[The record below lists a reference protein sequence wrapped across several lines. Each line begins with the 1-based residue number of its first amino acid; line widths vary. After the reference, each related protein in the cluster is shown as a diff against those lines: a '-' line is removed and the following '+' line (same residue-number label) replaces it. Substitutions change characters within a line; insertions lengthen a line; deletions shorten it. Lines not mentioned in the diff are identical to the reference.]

1 MSNKILYKYYF
12 TWNVIEKK
20 RNPKSSLLYCI
31 LSIVKLQ
38 DVKNLYMYVNV
49 YEKYYE
55 CFRIK
60 STEFLNEVYMI
71 NIYSSFTKFKWY
83 IMIISGTKKKDLGYR
98 VFYSNHYL
106 N

>member
-1 MSNKILYKYYF
+1 MKRN
-12 TWNVIEKK
+12 WKK
-20 RNPKSSLLYCI
+20 GNPKSSLLYCI

-55 CFRIK
+55 YFRIK
-60 STEFLNEVYMI
+60 STEFFNEIYMI

-83 IMIISGTKKKDLGYR
+83 IMIISGTKKKKIWVTGY
-98 VFYSNHYL
+98 FTAIIIWIKKNIICSSH
-106 N
+106 

>member
-1 MSNKILYKYYF
+1 MKRNWK
-12 TWNVIEKK
+12 KK

-60 STEFLNEVYMI
+60 STEFLNEIYMI

-83 IMIISGTKKKDLGYR
+83 IMIISGTKKKIWVKGY
-98 VFYSNHYL
+98 FTAIIIWIKKNIICSSH
-106 N
+106 

>member
-1 MSNKILYKYYF
+1 MKRNWK
-12 TWNVIEKK
+12 KK

-60 STEFLNEVYMI
+60 STEFLNEIYMI

-83 IMIISGTKKKDLGYR
+83 IMIISGTKKKDLGQR